1 MEKTAASM
9 GDRDSIDSLELR
21 GLNYTLS
28 VSAQPPRYPVF
39 LFFVLFFFFKFV
51 RVFLLPD
58 ESGRCETRFP
68 FSQDDRPF

>member
-39 LFFVLFFFFKFV
+39 LFFFLFFFFKFV